1 MEQIT
6 LIATATFGLETAV
19 KNEVSQLGYEITHV
33 SNGRI
38 EFAASPDDIPHANLW
53 LRCADR
59 VLLKMAE
66 FTAVTFD
73 QLFEQTKAIPW
84 ETLITADG
92 QFTVNAR
99 AAKSTL
105 LSDRSVQSI
114 VKKAVVERLQ
124 TAYQVD
130 WFPETGAAFTIDVSI
145 FQDMVLLAVDTSG
158 DGLHK
163 RGYRQ
168 EAGEA
173 PLKETMAAGLV
184 ALSFWNNQRLL
195 LDPFCGA
202 GTILIEAALMGRN
215 IAPGLQRSFA
225 AEEWPLVKA
234 NTWYQA
240 RRQAEEAQYPAG
252 GLQLLGYDLD
262 KASIEMARRNAQR
275 AGVADD
281 IAFEQKNLHD
291 LWIDQQ
297 YGILISNPP
306 YGQRVGDFRELNQIY
321 ITLNKM
327 FRKKTGWSIYILT
340 ADKKF
345 PDYFKRARPNRTRK
359 LYNGRIEVN
368 YYQFYGERP
377 PREAT

>member
-19 KNEVSQLGYEITHV
+19 KNELTQLGYDITHV

-38 EFAASPDDIPHANLW
+38 EFSATPADIPHTNLW

-59 VLLKMAE
+59 VMLKMGE

-73 QLFEQTKAIPW
+73 ELFEQTKAIPW
-84 ETLITADG
+84 ETLITAEG

-114 VKKAVVERLQ
+114 VKKAVADRLQ
-124 TAYQVD
+124 TAYELD
-130 WFPETGAAFTIDVSI
+130 WLPETGAAFTIDVTI
-145 FQDMVLLAVDTSG
+145 FQDVVLLAVDTSG

-184 ALSFWNNQRLL
+184 ALSFWNRERLL

-225 AEEWPLVKA
+225 AEEWPLVPA
-234 NTWYQA
+234 NAWYLA
-240 RRQAEEAQYPAG
+240 RRAAQEAQYPPG
-252 GLQLLGYDLD
+252 ELQLLGTDID
-262 KASIEMARRNAQR
+262 QASIDIARRNATR

-281 IAFEQKNLHD
+281 IVFEQKDVHD

-297 YGILISNPP
+297 YGILIGNPP
-306 YGQRVGDFRELNQIY
+306 YGQRVGDFRELNQVY

-327 FRKKTGWSIYILT
+327 FRKKMGWSIYILT

-345 PDYFKRARPNRTRK
+345 PHYFKRSRPNRTRK
-359 LYNGRIEVN
+359 MYNGRIEVN
-368 YYQFYGERP
+368 YYQYYGEKP
-377 PREAT
+377 DS

>member
-19 KNEVSQLGYEITHV
+19 KHEVTSLGYDITHV

-38 EFAASPDDIPHANLW
+38 EFSAIPADIPHANLW

-59 VLLKMAE
+59 VLLKMGE

-73 QLFEQTKAIPW
+73 DLFEQTKAIPW

-99 AAKSTL
+99 ASKSVL

-124 TAYQVD
+124 AAYNVD
-130 WFPETGAAFTIDVSI
+130 WFPETGAAFTIEVTI
-145 FQDMVLLAVDTSG
+145 FQDVALLAVDTSG

-184 ALSFWNNQRLL
+184 ALSFWNRERLL
-195 LDPFCGA
+195 IDPFCGA
-202 GTILIEAALMGRN
+202 GTILIEVALMGRN
-215 IAPGLQRSFA
+215 MAPGLQRSFA
-225 AEEWPLVKA
+225 AEAWPLVPTA
-234 NTWYQA
+234 AWAEA
-240 RRQAEEAQYPAG
+240 RAAALAAQNPEG
-252 GLQLLGYDLD
+252 DLQLFGYDID
-262 KASIEMARRNAQR
+262 RASIEIARRNAER
-275 AGVADD
+275 AGVAGD
-281 IAFEQKNLHD
+281 ITFEPKDVHD

-297 YGILISNPP
+297 YGILIANPP
-306 YGQRVGDFRELNQIY
+306 YGQRVGDFRELNRIY

-345 PDYFKRARPNRTRK
+345 PHYFKRAKPDRVRK
-359 LYNGRIEVN
+359 MYNGRIEVN
-368 YYQFYGERP
+368 YYQYYGEKP
-377 PREAT
+377 PV

>member
-1 MEQIT
+1 MEKIT

-19 KNEVSQLGYEITHV
+19 KNEVTQLGYDITHV

-38 EFAASPDDIPHANLW
+38 EFSAIPDDIPHANLW

-59 VLLKMAE
+59 VMLKMGE

-73 QLFEQTKAIPW
+73 DLFEQTKAIPW
-84 ETLITADG
+84 ETLITAEG

-114 VKKAVVERLQ
+114 VKKAVADRLQ
-124 TAYQVD
+124 AAYGLD
-130 WFPETGAAFTIDVSI
+130 WLPETGAAFTIDVSI

-184 ALSFWNNQRLL
+184 ALSFWNRERLL
-195 LDPFCGA
+195 IDPFCGA

-225 AEEWPLVKA
+225 AEEWPLVSA
-234 NTWYQA
+234 NAWYLA
-240 RRQAEEAQYPAG
+240 RRAAQEAQYSPG
-252 GLQLLGYDLD
+252 ELQLLGYDID
-262 KASIEMARRNAQR
+262 KASIEMARRNAER
-275 AGVADD
+275 AGVAED
-281 IAFEQKNLHD
+281 IVFEQKNVHD

-297 YGILISNPP
+297 HGILISNPP
-306 YGQRVGDFRELNQIY
+306 YGQRVGDFRELNQVY

-327 FRKKTGWSIYILT
+327 FRKKVGWSIYILT
-340 ADKKF
+340 ADRKF
-345 PDYFKRARPNRTRK
+345 PNYFKRARPDRTRK
-359 LYNGRIEVN
+359 MYNGRIEVN
-368 YYQFYGERP
+368 YYQYYGEKPDR
-377 PREAT
+377 